1 MKKNV
6 SKRFL
11 AALLIVTMLSV
22 GCATKE
28 EPQADVSVFRDVA
41 LKEGEI
47 LPGKDQLKQE
57 RAKIVVLET
66 EDRFASENGRESGE
80 VFANTV
86 EQELNE
92 TASEVVDRTLSHRLS
107 NELKLAELNGTGG
120 YKGPQVAQYAIRGQ
134 INSVEYVVTK
144 SAQLISRI
152 FKNKD
157 ELPVRFDHKVNVEGA
172 IKIYEIPSLRLITAI
187 NVKGSASED
196 DSETGENKATRAA
209 LLKTAINYAI
219 SDQSHE
225 IKNFFAPKGYV
236 VERRS
241 NGEQSMFKVLLGR
254 EQGAKPGDYVAIYS
268 PRMKE
273 TDAFS
278 LKGQMEEVLVA
289 EGTLDDSVGDTV
301 SWVVVDDMDTS
312 VKVRLGDYVK
322 VRYQENSIVT
332 KILR

>member
-6 SKRFL
+6 SKRFHV
-11 AALLIVTMLSV
+11 ALLIATMLSV

-28 EPQADVSVFRDVA
+28 EPQAVNKVFRDVA

-66 EDRFASENGRESGE
+66 DDRFASANGSQSGE
-80 VFANTV
+80 VFAIAV
-86 EQELNE
+86 EKELNE

-134 INSVEYVVTK
+134 INSVEYVVKK
-144 SAQLISRI
+144 SEQLISRI
-152 FKNKD
+152 FKSKD
-157 ELPVRFDHKVNVEGA
+157 EIPARFDHKVNVEGA
-172 IKIYEIPSLRLITAI
+172 IKIYELPSLRLITAI

-196 DSETGENKATRAA
+196 DSETGENKATKAA

-241 NGEQSMFKVLLGR
+241 NGEQSMFKALIGR
-254 EQGAKPGDYVAIYS
+254 EQGAKPGDYVVIYS

-273 TDAFS
+273 TDAFVV
-278 LKGQMEEVLVA
+278 KGQMEEVLVA
-289 EGTLDDSVGDTV
+289 EGTLADNVGDTV
-301 SWVVVDDMDTS
+301 SWVVVDDMDS
-312 VKVRLGDYVK
+312 SGKVRLGDYVK
-322 VRYQENSIVT
+322 VRYEGNSIFT

>member
-1 MKKNV
+1 MKNNV
-6 SKRFL
+6 TKRLL
-11 AALLIVTMLSV
+11 AVLLIATMLSV

-28 EPQADVSVFRDVA
+28 EPQADNQVFRDVA

-66 EDRFASENGRESGE
+66 EDRLASANGRQSGE
-80 VFANTV
+80 VFAIAV
-86 EQELNE
+86 EKELNE
-92 TASEVVDRTLSHRLS
+92 TASEVVDRTLSHRLN

-120 YKGPQVAQYAIRGQ
+120 YNGPQVARYAIRGQ
-134 INSVEYVVTK
+134 INSVDYAVTK

-152 FKNKD
+152 FKSK
-157 ELPVRFDHKVNVEGA
+157 EEIPARFDHRVNVEGA
-172 IKIYEIPSLRLITAI
+172 IKIYELPSLRLITAI
-187 NVKGSASED
+187 SVKGSASED
-196 DSETGENKATRAA
+196 DSETAENKATRAA

-225 IKNFFAPKGYV
+225 IKNFFAPRGYV

-254 EQGAKPGDYVAIYS
+254 EQGAKPGDHVVIYS

-273 TDAFS
+273 TDAFAV
-278 LKGQMEEVLVA
+278 KGQMEEVLVA
-289 EGTLDDSVGDTV
+289 EGTLNDSVGDTV
-301 SWVVVDDMDTS
+301 SWVVVDDMGS
-312 VKVRLGDYVK
+312 SGKVRLGDYVK
-322 VRYQENSIVT
+322 VRYQGNSIFT